1 MCIDDFST
9 DFWLFFALF
18 AMSLLEV
25 IRNASA
31 NTDKVASQSEYP
43 IILNADDVFLNL
55 KPQLETV
62 DPTSLAN
69 PVTGW
74 QLSQGDTQL
83 IESGKKF
90 YTKLKRKLKD
100 TTNFSKGE
108 FVEILNLFL
117 EKIAEKFGISAGV
130 DTSDNGYTQVLVE
143 KTGFLMGRDVAGLVL
158 EACVRLEIWYL
169 VETLI
174 VKGII
179 DHSCYSNLVTSLV
192 VKKRSDL
199 LCLIIKHAPDLGL
212 TELLC
217 ILKYFLC
224 PSKDAYSSMVNVRK
238 EWESQALL
246 AIEKVKD
253 KKLSD
258 KKSHVAKEASIL
270 LMLAHDGFSTSEL
283 CLHYLLASPN
293 VDEVILSASIGKL
306 NVKEMMNLI
315 RYLGKWLKKY
325 EMFPQAVPCP
335 KASSVLGLKAC
346 DWVPKL
352 EDIVKFLELVLDENF
367 SSLVLHPEFHEELK
381 SIETLVGPLA
391 LEAKLCC
398 SVANVIEN
406 LKTEAEGEQS

>member
-1 MCIDDFST
+1 
-9 DFWLFFALF
+9 
-18 AMSLLEV
+18 MSLLEV
-25 IRNASA
+25 ITNAAA
-31 NTDKVASQSEYP
+31 NPEQVASQSEYP
-43 IILNADDVFLNL
+43 IILNADDIFLNL
-55 KPQLETV
+55 KSQLESV
-62 DPTSLAN
+62 DSTSLAN

-74 QLSQGDTQL
+74 QLSQTDAQL

-90 YTKLKRKLKD
+90 FTKLKRKLKD
-100 TTNFSKGE
+100 TINFNKDE

-117 EKIAEKFGISAGV
+117 EKIGEKFGISVGV
-130 DTSDNGYTQVLVE
+130 DSSDNGYTQVLIE
-143 KTGFLMGRDVAGLVL
+143 KVGFLMGRDVAGLVL
-158 EACVRLEIWYL
+158 EACVRLEIWDL

-174 VKGII
+174 VKGIV
-179 DHSCYSNLVTSLV
+179 DHSYYSNLVTSLV

-199 LCLIIKHAPDLGL
+199 LCLSIRHAPDLGL

-258 KKSHVAKEASIL
+258 KKSRIAKEASIL

-283 CLHYLLASPN
+283 CLHYLLASSN
-293 VDEVILSASIGKL
+293 VDEVILSSSIGKL
-306 NVKEMMNLI
+306 NGKDMMSLI

-325 EMFPQAVPCP
+325 EMFPQAGPCP
-335 KASSVLGLKAC
+335 KASSMLGLKAC

-352 EDIVKFLELVLDENF
+352 EDIVRCLGLVLDENF

-381 SIETLVGPLA
+381 SIEGLVGSLA

-398 SVANVIEN
+398 SMANVIEN